1 MVWHLLA
8 GAVYDMGH
16 LVSYHEFLVL
26 GCERITDEESILDLN
41 GTDHVLG
48 ELLAHGIHLLLHQVL
63 LLEVVLLHLPLIL
76 LLPTLIPHPHH
87 LLLLLRKHLRLFAL
101 FEI

>member
-1 MVWHLLA
+1 MVWDLLA
-8 GAVYDMGH
+8 GAVNDVGD

-26 GCERITDEESILDLN
+26 GSERITDEKSILDFD
-41 GTDHVLG
+41 GTDHVFG

-76 LLPTLIPHPHH
+76 LLPALIPHPHH
-87 LLLLLRKHLRLFAL
+87 FLLLLRKHLRLFAL
-101 FEI
+101 FQM